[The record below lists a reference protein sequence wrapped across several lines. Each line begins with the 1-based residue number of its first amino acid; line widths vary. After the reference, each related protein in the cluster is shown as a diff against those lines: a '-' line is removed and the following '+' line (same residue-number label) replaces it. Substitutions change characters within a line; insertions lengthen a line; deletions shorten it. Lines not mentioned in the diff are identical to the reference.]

1 MIEGV
6 LEILG
11 IDSFGSEPRRK
22 VKAVKEAEPKEVE
35 EDEEE
40 GI

>member
-6 LEILG
+6 LEVLG
-11 IDSFGSEPRRK
+11 IEPFSSEPRRK
-22 VKAVKEAEPKEVE
+22 AKEVKEAEPKEVK